1 MKRLLMV
8 ISLVFLC
15 CFTVGC
21 QQGEEVAA
29 VDDEADIQAIKDVV
43 ADFNLALNTGNID
56 KATLHYADE
65 AIVIP
70 PNRPPL
76 IGKDA
81 SINDLQQ
88 LFDQFIVQEV
98 DEVEEVQVSGEL
110 AVAHYT
116 WSAIVT
122 PKAEGK
128 PIEENG
134 NGIMVLKK
142 QPEGVWKFT
151 YLIWSNE
158 SLVFPTQSE

>member
-1 MKRLLMV
+1 
-8 ISLVFLC
+8 
-15 CFTVGC
+15 
-21 QQGEEVAA
+21 
-29 VDDEADIQAIKDVV
+29 
-43 ADFNLALNTGNID
+43 
-56 KATLHYADE
+56 
-65 AIVIP
+65 
-70 PNRPPL
+70 
-76 IGKDA
+76 
-81 SINDLQQ
+81 
-88 LFDQFIVQEV
+88 
-98 DEVEEVQVSGEL
+98 L